1 MRKIVVLNSENIE
14 TSVSVVRYFKYKN
27 DYFLIF
33 TYDEVD
39 ENGKQKLYIVQILD
53 ELGEKVARNITDID
67 EWNDIQVMI
76 KDSIK
81 QIKKGNDNNVEM
93 LNVYELNNVKIDSPR
108 EFKVDPKLVN
118 LLNMDII
125 DDVSDSDIDLANML
139 EEINER
145 GQVSNMIENVE
156 KNAEA
161 SVGMN
166 DANNNENKEN
176 KENELNKCN
185 EDNTINKE
193 DIDFEKMYYALK
205 EDNEA
210 TEAMLDDLM
219 TKLLLYKEKY
229 GELPQE

>member
-1 MRKIVVLNSENIE
+1 MRKIVILNSENIE

-39 ENGKQKLYIVQILD
+39 EKGKQKLYIVQILD

-185 EDNTINKE
+185 EDNAINKE